1 MQGMPGGQMPEGF
14 KLPEGFKMPTM
25 VWVKDDKGIHP
36 VPVELGSNDG
46 DNTEVKSGLE
56 EGTEVVTK
64 MTIASAKEKK
74 EQEVTPIL
82 SCQRL
87 PEEEILKAHQ
97 RDQEQPHLHA
107 TDDEGNYR
115 HILIKE
121 GLLRGGGDCACPERC
136 RPEDQPG

>member
-1 MQGMPGGQMPEGF
+1 MPSGMSGTGARGVTGTGAGMGMQGMPGGQMPEGF

-46 DNTEVKSGLE
+46 DNAEVKSGLE

-74 EQEVTPIL
+74 EQEVTSNPFM
-82 SCQRL
+82 
-87 PEEEILKAHQ
+87 PT
-97 RDQEQPHLHA
+97 P
-107 TDDEGNYR
+107 
-115 HILIKE
+115 
-121 GLLRGGGDCACPERC
+121 
-136 RPEDQPG
+136 PGRRNTQSTSAGSRTTTSTRN